1 MHTDTSRAIA
11 FPLDR
16 LKLSWELHSM
26 DVHNT
31 NGMYWEQ
38 LYASLLDNLQFI
50 YLGSEFANYIWFIK
64 EQRPGFKWTFN
75 KLPVPF
81 RWVAFLT
88 AHLQS
93 IKMGAVWDDLIWDL
107 FSKWLIEFLHLL
119 SVISSIMAHRDF
131 IFLQLISRHLLVL
144 WLGLT
149 ISSSSPWGVLINF
162 LFITCYLLLSIYH
175 QVGIT

>member
-1 MHTDTSRAIA
+1 
-11 FPLDR
+11 
-16 LKLSWELHSM
+16 M

-131 IFLQLISRHLLVL
+131 IFISVGCADQFLIYRMLSTAFYLPSGWYHLNSQ
-144 WLGLT
+144 WP
-149 ISSSSPWGVLINF
+149 ILI
-162 LFITCYLLLSIYH
+162 IAIY
-175 QVGIT
+175 IP